1 MKHSFATLPRNLLL
15 ALSPVLLVLPSRA
28 ASTSQ
33 AFYGDP
39 PDDFHPWAVHDRNRL
54 QPQRVVPGTPGTQQS
69 PGRPPSDAVVLFDGT
84 EASLANWIS
93 DKPEGGPIKWALKEG
108 ALEVVPKTGY
118 IRTRREF
125 GDVQLHV
132 EWASPTVIK
141 GEGQGRGNS
150 GIFLHGLVEVQV
162 LDNNNNPTYADGFA
176 ASVYGVNP
184 AMANALRPTGEFQFI
199 DIVFRRPIYVGDI
212 LVDPGY
218 VTVFCNGVLVQDHT
232 PLEGPTGHI
241 KRTHSKPFP
250 EKGPLRLQDHGD
262 LVRFRNIWIR
272 ELPPRPQ
279 AGATDFAYTAIETAA
294 KRAEIAESIRN
305 DGARLAA
312 GSNAR
317 MLRLAESL
325 VYAPDA
331 DTRKE
336 VEALASAYVESIVR
350 LSGDALEAK
359 KDEVTGVLKA
369 LQYLAKCAA
378 LSPDFEPRVTLEKVS
393 LAAGWEDAKKK

>member
-1 MKHSFATLPRNLLL
+1 MNHSIAVLPRIPLLVLSSFLL
-15 ALSPVLLVLPSRA
+15 ALPSQA
-28 ASTSQ
+28 ASTGLP
-33 AFYGDP
+33 FYGDP
-39 PDDFHPWAVHDRNRL
+39 PDALHPWAVHDRNRL
-54 QPQRVVPGTPGTQQS
+54 QPPRVEPGTVGTQKI

-93 DKPEGGPIKWALKEG
+93 EKPEGGPIKWALKDG

-118 IRTRREF
+118 IRSRREF
-125 GDVQLHV
+125 GDVQVHV

-141 GEGQGRGNS
+141 GESQGRGNS

-184 AMANALRPTGEFQFI
+184 AMANALRPTGEFQSI
-199 DIVFRRPIYVGDI
+199 DIVFRRPIYVGDR

-232 PLEGPTGHI
+232 PLEGPTGHM
-241 KRTHSKPFP
+241 KRTHSMPFP

-272 ELPPRPQ
+272 ELPARPQ
-279 AGATDFAYTAIETAA
+279 AGAMDFAYTAIETTAE
-294 KRAEIAESIRN
+294 RAEIAASIRN

-317 MLRLAESL
+317 MLRLAEAL

-331 DTRKE
+331 ATRKE
-336 VEALASAYVESIVR
+336 VETLAVAYAKSIAT
-350 LSGDALEAK
+350 LSGGALEAR
-359 KDEVTGVLKA
+359 KDEVKMVLKA
-369 LQYLAKCAA
+369 LLYLAKSGA
-378 LSPDFEPRVTLEKVS
+378 LSADFEPKVTLEKVS
-393 LAAGWEDAKKK
+393 LAAGWDEAKK